1 MSEVLAEIQAG
12 YVQRAQMAL
21 QASAK
26 PLERAARP
34 KATRTYTGAA
44 LERRR
49 AWARL
54 QKERYARIME
64 IVNAEYGG

>member
-1 MSEVLAEIQAG
+1 MSEILAEIQAG

-21 QASAK
+21 QAPQSA
-26 PLERAARP
+26 PEPIVRP

-44 LERRR
+44 LEHHR

-54 QKERYARIME
+54 QQERYSRIMV
-64 IVNAEYGG
+64 IVNQEIGG

>member
-12 YVQRAQMAL
+12 YEQRAREAAVMPQEPA
-21 QASAK
+21 QAPVK
-26 PLERAARP
+26 R